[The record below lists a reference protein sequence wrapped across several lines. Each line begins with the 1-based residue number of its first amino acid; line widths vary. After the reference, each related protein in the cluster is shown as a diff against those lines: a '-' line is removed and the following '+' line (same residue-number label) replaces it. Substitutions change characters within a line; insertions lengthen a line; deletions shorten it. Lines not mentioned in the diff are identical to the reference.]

1 MTTPNGIKIPFC
13 KPYVDHY
20 ESSYAEGIIKQ
31 GWLTTGKITEQF
43 EQEFAQYVG
52 AKHCV
57 LLSHCTGALFL
68 SYKWIQKKYAQV
80 TNPSHCLNVLVPSLT
95 FAATV
100 TEIVHAGLNPVFGDV
115 DRQTM
120 CLDPK
125 SAPKGWK
132 IQAVA
137 PVHLTGN
144 KAFTDYNIPV
154 VEDSAHRI
162 ERNQCLDNPNLV
174 CFSFYATKNLT
185 MGEGGCICTNDDEAA
200 AWFKQARHHGIS
212 KGGWDRYKENG
223 SWQYDIEFVGWKLNP
238 SDVLAAIGSAQ
249 ITKLD
254 EMSKLRYRIV
264 DLYNKEL
271 GYNRTGN
278 HLYPVEVSDRT
289 KFINYMKEN
298 GIQCSVHFLPI
309 HQMTA
314 FKNKSSDY
322 TLPITEY
329 LGGTLVS
336 LPLYPGM
343 KESEVEYVCEKAKE
357 TKLLI
362 Y

>member
-1 MTTPNGIKIPFC
+1 MITPNGIKIPFC
-13 KPYVDHY
+13 RPFVDYY
-20 ESSYAEGIIKQ
+20 EANYASTIIKN

-68 SYKWIQKKYAQV
+68 SYKWIQKKYA
-80 TNPSHCLNVLVPSLT
+80 TNPSHCLNVYVPSLT

-100 TEIVHAGLNPVFGDV
+100 TEIVHAGLNPIFGDV
-115 DRQTM
+115 DRETM
-120 CLDPK
+120 CLDQN
-125 SAPKGWK
+125 AIPKGWT
-132 IQAVA
+132 IQAAA

-144 KAFTDYNIPV
+144 KAFTDYNLPV

-162 ERNQCLDNPNLV
+162 LKNQCRNNPNLV

-223 SWQYDIEFVGWKLNP
+223 SWMYDIEFIGWKLNP

-249 ITKLD
+249 I
-254 EMSKLRYRIV
+254 SKMDFMNQERQRCI
-264 DLYNKEL
+264 DRYNKNL
-271 GYNRTGN
+271 GYNRTGL
-278 HLYPVEVSDRT
+278 HLYPVEVKDRT

-309 HQMTA
+309 HKMTA
-314 FKNKSSDY
+314 FKNKSIDY
-322 TLPITEY
+322 NLPITED
-329 LGGTLVS
+329 LGNKLVS
-336 LPLYPGM
+336 LPLYPGL
-343 KESEVEYVCEKAKE
+343 KNNEIDFVCQKAKE

-362 Y
+362 TQ